1 MPKDSPK
8 KIGIYV
14 ALFFTLVALLV
25 YFLKPAEKTEDL
37 PRHLG
42 RFSALKAY
50 QECKSGQTC
59 VKTHVISNLK
69 MINSNATEFIVSPY
83 STIYVCNKSRLAACE
98 GGRVDSEKLSEILYI
113 LRNTRTKCYL
123 YSESGE
129 KVVLSSKEGVF
140 MNSEKVFGFS
150 GFTPKREGYVSLVVE
165 QHS

>member
-14 ALFFTLVALLV
+14 ALFFILVALLV
-25 YFLKPAEKTEDL
+25 YFLKPSEKTEDL

-59 VKTHVISNLK
+59 AKTHVISNLK
-69 MINSNATEFIVSPY
+69 MLDSNATEFTVSPY
-83 STIYVCNKSRLAACE
+83 STIYLCDKSRVAACE
-98 GGRVDSEKLSEILYI
+98 GGRVDSEKLSALLQL
-113 LRNTRTKCYL
+113 LRNSPTRCYL
-123 YSESGE
+123 YTERGD
-129 KVVLSSKEGVF
+129 KVDLSTKEGVF

-150 GFTPKREGYVSLVVE
+150 SSTPKREGYVSLVVE